1 MDKKSFVTFIK
12 DKKTRM
18 PLFLLALGLI
28 LIILPLVFSNG
39 EGEKSQETLEGY
51 KAALEAELSELCS
64 DVYGVGK
71 CKVSVSFERGETKTY
86 KGSNVVET
94 KPPKVL
100 GITIV
105 CKGADSDRV
114 RAQLTE
120 MMCALF
126 ELGSNRV
133 AILKLN
139 S

>member
-1 MDKKSFVTFIK
+1 
-12 DKKTRM
+12 M
-18 PLFLLALGLI
+18 PLLLLALGVVL
-28 LIILPLVFSNG
+28 LIIPLIFSEGG
-39 EGEKSQETLEGY
+39 ENTSAGTLEEY
-51 KAALEAELSELCS
+51 KATLEAELSELCS
-64 DVYGVGK
+64 DVAGVGK
-71 CKVSVSFERGETKTY
+71 CKVSVSFERGEAKTY
-86 KGSNVVET
+86 KGSNLVQT
-94 KPPKVL
+94 QPPKVL
-100 GITIV
+100 GITII